1 MGDMLVNSLKISLEG
16 FKSKFE
22 NAEDGISEFEDKT
35 TDIIQSEEQKEKRM
49 KKNEQSLKDV
59 WNTSKQIN
67 ICVMEVPEEERE
79 ERVEQIF
86 EQKITENFPSLMM
99 KT

>member
-1 MGDMLVNSLKISLEG
+1 MGDMLVSSLKISLEG
-16 FKSKFE
+16 FNSKFE
-22 NAEDGISEFEDKT
+22 NAEDGISEFKDKT
-35 TDIIQSEEQKEKRM
+35 TDITQSEEQKEKRM

-99 KT
+99 RT